1 MAIDAVSSSTLSTA
15 AAKKKDDNSPQAIQD
30 RFMSLLVAQL
40 KNQDPLEPMDNS
52 QVTSQMAQL
61 NTVSGINNLNT
72 SMTALASSF
81 SATQTVQATTLLGK
95 TILSEGNDVQL
106 QGGKATGAL
115 ELKQTAD
122 VLRVNIK
129 DNGGNTV
136 RSLDLGPQ
144 SKGIHEF
151 DWDGKDANGAMV
163 AEGNY
168 KFEIEALAAGQPA
181 DNTALTLSKVQGVR
195 NGGTEGSKLLTSVG
209 TEVSLTQV
217 KQVF

>member
-1 MAIDAVSSSTLSTA
+1 MAIDAITSSTLSSS
-15 AAKKKDDNSPQAIQD
+15 AAKKKDENSPQAIQD

-106 QGGKATGAL
+106 QNGKGTGAL

-122 VLRVNIK
+122 VLRINIK

-151 DWDGKDANGAMV
+151 DWDGKDANGAAV

-168 KFEIEALAAGQPA
+168 KFEVEAVAAGQPA
-181 DNTALTLSKVQGVR
+181 DITALTLSKVQGVR